1 MAKTL
6 SEEFKDQKINDILE
20 DYIALEKEIK
30 EIPEK
35 INDQLADLKKA
46 IRELPNELSIG
57 IKTLADGVEEAEN
70 SYHTIAEKH
79 RAILYNQ
86 LDETKLELRQAIN
99 TVVDK
104 AVSDSLGKAKDK
116 AAELE
121 SKVNFFSENIR
132 DSHSTRLNYI
142 LSLALLLITIVFGIG
157 LYGIYDV
164 ASKNKNEASLWYS
177 KYQEQQKIIS
187 TLPVD
192 IQKKL
197 IQ

>member
-46 IRELPNELSIG
+46 VRELPNELSVG

-86 LDETKLELRQAIN
+86 LDETKLELRQAIT

-104 AVSDSLGKAKDK
+104 AISDSLGKAKDK

-157 LYGIYDV
+157 LYSIYDI
-164 ASKNKNEASLWYS
+164 AIENKNEAGLWYK
-177 KYQEQQKIIS
+177 KYQEQQKTINN
-187 TLPVD
+187 LPLD